1 MPQPGSLPQQN
12 PLSPVIRAI
21 MKLCFLFFPPLM
33 SMAYC
38 TGGQRSGAQSCVIG
52 LGLYVA
58 YIKRLRVGEL
68 IKDQFFLLVQN
79 D

>member
-1 MPQPGSLPQQN
+1 
-12 PLSPVIRAI
+12 
-21 MKLCFLFFPPLM
+21 M